1 MDLSDGLRDSLKA
14 YLGWGKPRLDCF
26 VSMLLALLSAR
37 QMNLALLAVHIDSD
51 TEIASRYRRMQ
62 RFFSQVFFNYNDIAH
77 LIMNLFAFS
86 GQHYYLTL
94 DRTNWTWGKSNLNI
108 LTLAIVYQ
116 GAAIPVYWLVLNKRG
131 NSNQRERIALLQRF
145 ISQFGRNHML
155 GVLADREFIG
165 GIWWK
170 WLSSK
175 EIPYLIRIK
184 GNQLMTDKHGKERH
198 VRSLFANLKPGKRRI
213 LRHRREVSGEWVWL
227 SGSKLPSGEL
237 LIVACNHYTPN
248 PIDTYRRRWDI
259 ENLFQCLKGRGFH
272 MEATHFTQPPRI
284 KKMMALLAIGF
295 CWAHKVGEWKEK
307 AVKPLKVK
315 KHGRKEQSVFRYG
328 LDDLADL
335 LTGSRRE
342 ALDNLR
348 LVILFLC
355 PPQFMVIEDGRMRF
369 TPFSFNKNS
378 MG

>member
-14 YLGWGKPRLDCF
+14 HLSWGKPRLDCF
-26 VSMLLALLSAR
+26 VGMLLALLNAR

-77 LIMNLFAFS
+77 VLMGMFAFS
-86 GQHYYLTL
+86 GQQYYLTL
-94 DRTNWTWGKSNLNI
+94 DRTNWKWGKSNLNI
-108 LTLAIVYQ
+108 LTLAVVYQ
-116 GAAIPVYWLVLNKRG
+116 GAAIPVYWMVLNKRG

-145 ISQFGRNHML
+145 ISQFGRNNIL

-165 GIWWK
+165 GQWWK

-184 GNQLMTDKHGKERH
+184 GNQLMTDKHGKEAH
-198 VRSLFANLKPGKRRI
+198 VRSLFANLKPGKRRV

-237 LIVACNHYTPN
+237 LIVASNHYTVD
-248 PIDTYRRRWDI
+248 PIGTYRLRWEI

-272 MEATHFTQPPRI
+272 MEATHFTKPRRI

-307 AVKPLKVK
+307 AVKPLKMK

-328 LDDLADL
+328 LDYLTDL
-335 LTGSRRE
+335 LNRRVRE
-342 ALDNLR
+342 KVDMLR
-348 LVILFLC
+348 LLLLFLC
-355 PPQFMVIEDGRMRF
+355 PPQFMTMEDGRMKLRR
-369 TPFSFNKNS
+369 FSFEKDS
-378 MG
+378 MS